1 MLTLGLLQVSSTKD
15 TSKALIYIRCIDEF
29 LTTRVRSLLLVGA
42 QWLPSTNRQR
52 AWPAQA
58 AAGDV
63 RTDVRA
69 PPVRLAAAPAPELS
83 KPFLMGRS
91 MALDLAMP
99 ILVVDDNP
107 SVLGVLVLLLQKIGF
122 TAVDDAADGAAALA
136 KMHQKKYGLV
146 ISDWQMQPMDGHNL
160 LKQVRSTKAL
170 AEIPFIM
177 VTVSLE
183 AKKVISAK
191 QAGLS
196 GHASAESRGPPGAQ

>member
-1 MLTLGLLQVSSTKD
+1 
-15 TSKALIYIRCIDEF
+15 
-29 LTTRVRSLLLVGA
+29 
-42 QWLPSTNRQR
+42 
-52 AWPAQA
+52 
-58 AAGDV
+58 
-63 RTDVRA
+63 
-69 PPVRLAAAPAPELS
+69 
-83 KPFLMGRS
+83 
-91 MALDLAMP
+91 MALDLSMP